1 VVSAAVVAG
10 AGVVP
15 VPPPQAVSDAARAK
29 TARPTLNCLF
39 MCCSLAQAG
48 IWEPALSGMTHAGE
62 EWFKAPPTDL
72 NELFE
77 PGGRLTG
84 Q

>member
-1 VVSAAVVAG
+1 
-10 AGVVP
+10 
-15 VPPPQAVSDAARAK
+15 
-29 TARPTLNCLF
+29 